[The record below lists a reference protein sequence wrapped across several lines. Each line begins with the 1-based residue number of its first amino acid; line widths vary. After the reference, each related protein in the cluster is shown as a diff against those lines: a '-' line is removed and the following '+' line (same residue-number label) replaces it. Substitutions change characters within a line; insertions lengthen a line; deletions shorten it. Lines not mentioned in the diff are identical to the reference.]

1 MKISDTHLTPEELI
15 DLAEDA
21 RADASFPHLS
31 GCDRCRRE
39 LSDVRAAI
47 SAARGADIPE
57 PSPLF
62 WTQFSRRVS
71 DAIAVDPV
79 VERRWFEWTRPR
91 VFIPVS
97 AVALGA
103 IVLGV
108 ALNAPGRSSDRPS
121 APSAPDKASATMVE
135 PAGDAADVEDDSSL
149 RLVAALTA
157 GIDLSAAIDAGLTSR
172 DSAEHAVT
180 HMSSEEL
187 RALQRLLKEELARGG
202 A

>member
-1 MKISDTHLTPEELI
+1 MKISDAHLTPEELI

-31 GCDRCRRE
+31 VCDRCRRE
-39 LSDVRAAI
+39 LSDVRAAM
-47 SAARGADIPE
+47 SAARGADVPE

-62 WTQFSRRVS
+62 WTQFSRRVN
-71 DAIAVDPV
+71 DAIAADPV
-79 VERRWFEWTRPR
+79 AGRRWFEWTRPR
-91 VFIPVS
+91 VFMPVS

-103 IVLGV
+103 IVLAV
-108 ALNAPGRSSDRPS
+108 VLNAPGRVSDRPS
-121 APSAPDKASATMVE
+121 APSGPGETAAATAE
-135 PAGDAADVEDDSSL
+135 PAGDVADLEDDSSL

-180 HMSSEEL
+180 YMSAEEL

>member
-1 MKISDTHLTPEELI
+1 MKISDAHLTPEELI

-71 DAIAVDPV
+71 DAIAADPV

-103 IVLGV
+103 IVLAV
-108 ALNAPGRSSDRPS
+108 ALNAPGRISDRPS
-121 APSAPDKASATMVE
+121 GPSAPGEAIVE
-135 PAGDAADVEDDSSL
+135 PAGEAADAEDDSSL

-157 GIDLSAAIDAGLTSR
+157 GIDLSAAIDAGLASR

-180 HMSSEEL
+180 HLSADEL